1 MTRLNIS
8 SPKLARIDAKQKYD
22 AKIRSGTSRFAR
34 ATMTGAGTPTRNPTR
49 GILPTVNINNPRSQL
64 SLVRGDIAERG
75 GIKFGQSSEGRALA
89 SNGTVRSHRGVSTIW
104 KNGLALES
112 TTTRSHVHIGRN
124 ETENEDNRSEN
135 DDDSNQGSENEHSDE
150 IWGDERTLIDD
161 LMGFDDHAYI
171 RSHASSIHDKT
182 KRQEAL
188 TDALKAHFSSLSISI
203 RQDLLDGVAPVIDN
217 LATTIAI
224 LRKGPDNEYQFALF
238 FSKENIR
245 AHYLSDRDGLTAF
258 NQTAQN
264 AIDTNLSLT
273 EQFGELKDQSL
284 VSSAYVSPYAIPLS
298 TPFSSPSLPQT
309 CLKSI
314 VGRIETERAC
324 RTELC
329 QSFKAQY
336 REICSRI
343 QERLA
348 RAAGEDM
355 DRAAMVAESRANALI
370 NGKDKDKAKMRQKIL
385 KAFA

>member
-112 TTTRSHVHIGRN
+112 TTTTRSHVHIGRN

-161 LMGFDDHAYI
+161 LMGFDDH
-171 RSHASSIHDKT
+171 SIHDKT

-238 FSKENIR
+238 FSKENNR

-284 VSSAYVSPYAIPLS
+284 
-298 TPFSSPSLPQT
+298 T

>member
-112 TTTRSHVHIGRN
+112 TTTTRSHVHIGRN

-161 LMGFDDHAYI
+161 LMGFDDHVAHLSAYI
-171 RSHASSIHDKT
+171 RSRASSIHDKT

-224 LRKGPDNEYQFALF
+224 LRKGPDNEYQ
-238 FSKENIR
+238 
-245 AHYLSDRDGLTAF
+245 DGLTAF

-298 TPFSSPSLPQT
+298 TPSPPHPHPQT

>member
-112 TTTRSHVHIGRN
+112 TTTTRSHVHIGRN

-171 RSHASSIHDKT
+171 RSRASSIHDKT

-188 TDALKAHFSSLSISI
+188 TDALKGTHTLISRTRPI
-203 RQDLLDGVAPVIDN
+203 DGVAPVIDN

-224 LRKGPDNEYQFALF
+224 LRKGPDNEYQFAL
-238 FSKENIR
+238 
-245 AHYLSDRDGLTAF
+245 DGLTAF

-284 VSSAYVSPYAIPLS
+284 
-298 TPFSSPSLPQT
+298 T